1 MATTLVNASIKLL
14 TGRVCPDPV
23 VEEVKPLISE
33 EVFTAIVNGEWH
45 HAGVQQ
51 VIAKLETTKIPVLNA
66 MVRPFALK
74 PEHEEY
80 DQKVQLH
87 NQEIQPKLLKVLEWL
102 RKLLNGYNVQVR
114 DMGSRGFTWKIP
126 TNYLDSDFE
135 LAIIAP
141 QEQHVSLADH
151 LMQAIQTH
159 RQNLK
164 VELKKTLASLV
175 YIEIHDFDYGGWTN
189 KLEIA
194 FQTPEQNKAI
204 CDNYLR
210 HLAVVGPERIKW
222 YSYTMNEVKSD
233 PKVYNQ
239 MKTWLRV
246 LKPASK

>member
-1 MATTLVNASIKLL
+1 MEATLTDASLKLL
-14 TGRVCPDPV
+14 TARTCPSSLVDEIKALV
-23 VEEVKPLISE
+23 NEQ
-33 EVFTAIVNGEWH
+33 VFTAIVDGKWH
-45 HAGVQQ
+45 HPGVQQ
-51 VIAKLETTKIPVLNA
+51 VIAKLEASTIPVLNA
-66 MVRPFALK
+66 MVRPFVFK

-80 DQKVQLH
+80 ALKVQLH
-87 NQEIQPKLLKVLEWL
+87 NQEIQPKLLKVLEWIS
-102 RKLLNGYNVQVR
+102 KLLDGHHCEVK
-114 DMGSRGFTWKIP
+114 DMGSRGFTWKTP

-135 LAIIAP
+135 LAVIT
-141 QEQHVSLADH
+141 EQNNHGSLADLLVKLIKQDH
-151 LMQAIQTH
+151 PTL
-159 RQNLK
+159 N
-164 VELKKTLASLV
+164 VELKKTLAGLV
-175 YIEIHDFDYGGWTN
+175 YIEIHDFDYGGWIN

-246 LKPASK
+246 LKAK